1 MMMTD
6 AAIVTLDESWRSAL
20 RRVSSWFRPSDSAQR
35 SMESIGI
42 ASIDASA
49 MAPFVEDA
57 ISGGVREAAADTAD
71 QARRQARVAAVR
83 GLLYARDA
91 QLDRAEHFFSEA
103 MRLDPALSPADIP
116 TFWDLPLPAQDV
128 AAQALRNAGRP
139 RDAQLLASEIGYR
152 HRPARQQR
160 AAS

>member
-6 AAIVTLDESWRSAL
+6 AAVVALDESWRSAL
-20 RRVSSWFRPSDSAQR
+20 RRVSSWFHPSNSAQR
-35 SMESIGI
+35 SMESMGI
-42 ASIDASA
+42 TTIDASA
-49 MAPFVEDA
+49 MAPFIEDA
-57 ISGGVREAAADTAD
+57 ISGTIREAAVDTAD
-71 QARRQARVAAVR
+71 LARRQARVAAVR

-91 QLDRAEHFFSEA
+91 QFDRAEHFFNEA

-116 TFWDLPLPAQDV
+116 TFWDLPRPAQDV
-128 AAQALRNAGRP
+128 AAQALRNTGRL
-139 RDAQLLASEIGYR
+139 RDAQLLTSAIGYR